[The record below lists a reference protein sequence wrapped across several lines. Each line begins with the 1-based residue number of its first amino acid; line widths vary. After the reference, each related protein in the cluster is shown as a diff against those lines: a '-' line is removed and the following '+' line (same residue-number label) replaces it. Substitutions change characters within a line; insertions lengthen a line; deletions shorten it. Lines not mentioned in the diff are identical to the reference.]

1 VHKDEAPVRYR
12 LGDLPARGGPD
23 ERILVT
29 VDGEHRLADPGDTA
43 LIARG
48 CVDEPTRKLAADAY
62 AGLTEF
68 SSAGSP
74 TPHRRPWPC
83 WTPSSTRSSSIP
95 RRAR

>member
-1 VHKDEAPVRYR
+1 MHKDEAPVRYR

-68 SSAGSP
+68 FIRGLTDAAQEALAVLDAQFDQIFQHS
-74 TPHRRPWPC
+74 
-83 WTPSSTRSSSIP
+83 
-95 RRAR
+95 